1 MMIIKFIIQTQNEID
16 FPTFISTLGIKNN
29 HWEKLQ
35 HTAATWYLYELL
47 LVQEDF
53 FKTIEFLCKE
63 IRAYTDKLCIF
74 KATSSYVNLEV
85 DVKVRP

>member
-16 FPTFISTLGIKNN
+16 FPNFVERLNIKDN
-29 HWEKLQ
+29 HWEKLE

-53 FKTIEFLCKE
+53 FKTIELVCKE
-63 IRAYTDKLCIF
+63 IRAYTNKLCSF